1 MADTQAPPEALTR
14 AERAEPAQE
23 RTQARTYAPW
33 VSWAKVFAIVG
44 IVGIHVCGHLVLAW
58 GRIDATRWH
67 FGNLVDSAGRFGV
80 PLFVLASGAMLLRP
94 ERVESVSTFYRKRA
108 ARIAAPL
115 VVWTVFYL
123 WFDAWT
129 HGREV
134 TAHTFV
140 QGFLWGRPY
149 YHLYFLYVVAGLYLV
164 TPFLRVFVAHASRR
178 LVGLAAAVCLA
189 LAIADKLQH
198 TFMGGGGFNAFSY
211 FVPWIGYYLLGYVV
225 ATVSLERWARRT
237 VLVWSGVVFVGGVL
251 VTAIGTWVLF
261 GWVGPQLG
269 RLLYEYF
276 APGVLLSAVAAA
288 VFLRAWL
295 GDARPVP
302 AGGASPVGRRLADL
316 TLGVFLL
323 HPLPLQ
329 LFVRADQPVFG
340 SDLADIGFHLGVIVA
355 LVVGCALVTAVVR
368 LVPFVRRVV

>member
-1 MADTQAPPEALTR
+1 MADTQAPAQGLTGVQ
-14 AERAEPAQE
+14 AQE
-23 RTQARTYAPW
+23 MAQEMTRARTYVPW
-33 VSWAKVFAIVG
+33 VSWAKVIAIVG

-58 GRIDATRWH
+58 GRVDATRWH
-67 FGNLVDSAGRFGV
+67 FANLVDSAGRFGV
-80 PLFVLASGAMLLRP
+80 PLFVLVSGAMLLRP
-94 ERVESVSTFYRKRA
+94 ERAESVRTFCRKRV
-108 ARIAAPL
+108 ARIAVPL
-115 VVWTVFYL
+115 VVWTIFYL

-129 HGREV
+129 AGREV

-178 LVGLAAAVCLA
+178 LVALAAAVCLA

-211 FVPWIGYYLLGYVV
+211 FVPWIGYYLLGHVV
-225 ATVSLERWARRT
+225 ATVSLERWSRRA
-237 VLVWSGVVFVGGVL
+237 VLVWSGVAYVAGVV
-251 VTAIGTWVLF
+251 VTAVGTWVLF

-269 RLLYEYF
+269 RLMYDYF
-276 APGVLLSAVAAA
+276 APGVLLSALSAA

-302 AGGASPVGRRLADL
+302 AAGSSPLGWRLSDL

-340 SDLADIGFHLGVIVA
+340 SDLADVGFHAVVIVA
-355 LVVGCALVTAVVR
+355 LVVGCAVVTAVVR

>member
-1 MADTQAPPEALTR
+1 MADTQAPPQVL
-14 AERAEPAQE
+14 
-23 RTQARTYAPW
+23 TQARQRTYAPW
-33 VSWAKVFAIVG
+33 VSWAKVVAIVG

-58 GRIDATRWH
+58 GHVDATRWH
-67 FGNLVDSAGRFGV
+67 FANLVDSAGRFGV
-80 PLFVLASGAMLLRP
+80 PLFVLVSGAMLLRP
-94 ERVESVSTFYRKRA
+94 GRAESVRVFCRKRA
-108 ARIAAPL
+108 SRIAVPL
-115 VVWTVFYL
+115 VVWTIFYL

-129 HGREV
+129 TGREV

-149 YHLYFLYVVAGLYLV
+149 YHLYFLYIVAGLYLV

-178 LVGLAAAVCLA
+178 LVGLAAAVCLL

-225 ATVSLERWARRT
+225 ASVSLERWARRA
-237 VLVWSGVVFVGGVL
+237 VLVWSGVAFGAGVL
-251 VTAIGTWVLF
+251 VTAVGTWVLF

-269 RLLYEYF
+269 RLMYDYF

-288 VFLRAWL
+288 VFLRSWL
-295 GDARPVP
+295 GDARAVP
-302 AGGASPVGRRLADL
+302 ASGAAPVGWRLSDL

-329 LFVRADQPVFG
+329 LFVRRSQPVFG

-355 LVVGCALVTAVVR
+355 LVVGCAAVTAVVR
-368 LVPFVRRVV
+368 LVPFLRRVV